1 MKNITIFYFSGT
13 GNTAWAVN
21 TLSEKLIKRGFNV
34 TLISIEEDFDPA
46 AAIQNCDIAG
56 FAFPI
61 HASFAPAIFRTLLD
75 TVPSV
80 DSKPIIGLA
89 TAGYAAG
96 DVLVYSLKPLEEKGY
111 TPAVFCN
118 IIVGNNMHLPGLSPL
133 PVTGPDKLEKNLVKA
148 ERKIDNM
155 AGLIR
160 DGVSHIEGGNPFGR
174 VLGIIQRA
182 AAESLEKR
190 AFKAFYADE
199 SCIECGWC
207 VKNCPV
213 ENIEMADGGVVF
225 HDRCIICMRCYSY
238 CPKHAVQLSE
248 KTKNEK
254 KYKRYKGLEIISG

>member
-1 MKNITIFYFSGT
+1 MQNITIFYFSGT

-21 TLSEKLIKRGFNV
+21 TLSEKLINRGFNV
-34 TLISIEEDFDPA
+34 TQISIEEDFDPA
-46 AAIQNCDIAG
+46 ATIQNCDIAG

-61 HASFAPAIFRTLLD
+61 HASFAPANVRTFLD

-96 DVLVYSLKPLEEKGY
+96 DVLVYSLNPLEEKGY
-111 TPAVFCN
+111 IPTVFCN

-148 ERKIDNM
+148 ERRID
-155 AGLIR
+155 
-160 DGVSHIEGGNPFGR
+160 
-174 VLGIIQRA
+174 
-182 AAESLEKR
+182 K
-190 AFKAFYADE
+190 
-199 SCIECGWC
+199 
-207 VKNCPV
+207 
-213 ENIEMADGGVVF
+213 MADGGVVF

-254 KYKRYKGLEIISG
+254 KYKRYKGLKIISG